1 MTLHR
6 LLFRCLLILLLAVA
20 GCAITRR
27 HVPLE
32 LPASA
37 RLIEANGSPEV
48 APRVQQTRTPS
59 EVRTVSASLREPS
72 NVLVLSGGGANG
84 AYTAGVLNGWTAA
97 GDRPQFD
104 VVTGISTGALIA
116 PFAFLGSEYDEL
128 LKRSYTT
135 TRDSDLFTRRWLTSL
150 VYADSLA
157 DSTPLRNRIASEITP
172 TILDRIAEAHR
183 EGRRLYVGTTD
194 LDTKRLVVWDMGAIA
209 DGDDPNKLELFRDV
223 LLASASVPGL
233 LPPVEIDIEVDGKR
247 HAELHVDGGVAASLF
262 LQPAMLGMS
271 AADPDEAKVRD
282 DLNVYVIVAGQLRLP
297 RRRVQRKLSAVIEES
312 VGGVLQS
319 QMDGD
324 LLKTYLL
331 SRWAGA
337 SFALTAVPRDLA
349 EEASPLV
356 FDPNTMQKLF
366 DVGYKHAESKSG
378 WHNSPLSLAP
388 EEQVPPRGS
397 VQFKVEEPRS
407 GRSLPQ

>member
-1 MTLHR
+1 MPR
-6 LLFRCLLILLLAVA
+6 RFLFNMLALMLLALT

-27 HVPLE
+27 HGPLE
-32 LPASA
+32 LSQAA
-37 RLIEANGSPEV
+37 RLVEVGEPPKV
-48 APRVQQTRTPS
+48 APRVQQKPS
-59 EVRTVSASLREPS
+59 DVRTVSASLREPS

-84 AYTAGVLNGWTAA
+84 SYTAGVLNGWTAA
-97 GDRPQFD
+97 GNRPQFD

-116 PFAFLGSEYDEL
+116 PFAFLGSEYDDL
-128 LKRSYTT
+128 LKRSYTELHD
-135 TRDSDLFTRRWLTSL
+135 RDIFTRRWLPAL

-157 DSTPLRNRIASEITP
+157 DSAPLRKRIASEITP
-172 TILDRIAEAHR
+172 TILKQIAEAHR

-194 LDTKRLVVWDMGAIA
+194 LDTKRLVVWDLGAIA
-209 DGDDPNKLELFRDV
+209 DSDDPNKLELFRDV

-233 LPPVEIDIEVDGKR
+233 LPPVEIDIEVNGQR

-271 AADPDEAKVRD
+271 ASDPDEAKVRD

-297 RRRVQRKLSAVIEES
+297 RRRVQRKLSAVLEES

-356 FDPNTMQKLF
+356 FDPSNMQKLF
-366 DVGYKHAESKSG
+366 DVGYKHAATKAG
-378 WHNSPLSLAP
+378 WQNAPLSLSP
-388 EEQVPPRGS
+388 EEQIPPRGS

-407 GRSLPQ
+407 GRSAASE